1 MSVSGQTTR
10 KIDWMKASF
19 HRIFFFPYFYLC
31 HLHQLYESPLFVVEA
46 YWSKNWKIV
55 PCIRSFVLLTQSI
68 NFTFFEKK
76 LEQNWCLEVIY
87 GNSHFALSFQCLT
100 HSVQCKWAKHF
111 CRVHLRRWLVINFLN
126 GRKMELWKT
135 LVLSQHYGYII

>member
-46 YWSKNWKIV
+46 QWAKNKVQSNFGPGSVEVQSRFGRSLVEVRSQFGCSSVTVRSKFGQSSVKV
-55 PCIRSFVLLTQSI
+55 RSKFGRSSV
-68 NFTFFEKK
+68 
-76 LEQNWCLEVIY
+76 EVRSKFGRSSVEVRSKFGRNSWY
-87 GNSHFALSFQCLT
+87 GISHFALLF
-100 HSVQCKWAKHF
+100 
-111 CRVHLRRWLVINFLN
+111 
-126 GRKMELWKT
+126 
-135 LVLSQHYGYII
+135 

>member
-46 YWSKNWKIV
+46 QWAKNKVRLKFGRGSVEIQSRFSRGLVEVWSKFG
-55 PCIRSFVLLTQSI
+55 RSSVEVWSKFGRSSVEIHGMVFPILHY
-68 NFTFFEKK
+68 FFD
-76 LEQNWCLEVIY
+76 
-87 GNSHFALSFQCLT
+87 A
-100 HSVQCKWAKHF
+100 
-111 CRVHLRRWLVINFLN
+111 
-126 GRKMELWKT
+126 
-135 LVLSQHYGYII
+135 